1 MRLLV
6 IEDNRELAA
15 LMTEQLHTF
24 GFVCDSAHD
33 GETADQKIHDTAYD
47 AALLDLNLPEKLA
60 ESGCGY
66 PRSDCHCT

>member
-47 AALLDLNLPEKLA
+47 YFLLGTL
-60 ESGCGY
+60 
-66 PRSDCHCT
+66 